1 MQNHTVTGAQILA
14 DSTSEVIQMGE
25 RIALT
30 HHERWDGGGYPN
42 GIAGE
47 DIPIEARIC
56 AVVDVFDAVTVDR
69 PYRRAVPHDEVIE
82 MMLGDAASHFDPDVL
97 EAFIDSIEEIKA
109 VQAEHFR

>member
-1 MQNHTVTGAQILA
+1 MNVPSHG
-14 DSTSEVIQMGE
+14 S
-25 RIALT
+25 
-30 HHERWDGGGYPN
+30 N